1 MIIAQQ
7 EFESHINCK
16 RFINMDIIHS
26 DNFIK
31 VFIHHSKKIFLI
43 KKIENKILK
52 FSIGIETK
60 IILSVLKANF

>member
-16 RFINMDIIHS
+16 RFTKMDIIHS
-26 DNFIK
+26 HNFIK

-43 KKIENKILK
+43 KKNRK
-52 FSIGIETK
+52 
-60 IILSVLKANF
+60 